1 MEPLY
6 IGICFIYNH
15 PINLNVRNVS
25 AYQTGSEGVKIM
37 AHVTKSE
44 MNAQKG
50 KSMWRFFLYSAIG
63 ITLFFVPVTLSG
75 SSSILLDHFV
85 TLIGN
90 IFGDSIKYYTLL
102 VIIMGAIYPFITKE
116 WNKSPIETV
125 ITFFKIAGVA
135 VGFMVVFQSG
145 PAFVLREDIGP
156 FLFNSLAVNLSILIP
171 VGGAVLGLLVG
182 YGMLVF
188 IGVIME
194 PVMRPLFKTPGKSA
208 VDAVASFVGS
218 YSIGL
223 LITNRVYKDGQ
234 YSRKEAMIIATGFS
248 TVSATFMIVIAR
260 TLDLMNHWNL
270 FFWTALIVTFV
281 VTAISV
287 RIPPLR
293 TEKDYYY
300 NDEDNSE
307 KEEFDGNRFKYA
319 WYKAKQQSFESEPL
333 LKNIT
338 RNFKDAFKMTMTVV
352 PTILSIGL
360 LGLVIVEFT
369 DIIYWVSFIFYPV
382 LYLFPLEDIPLLA
395 EAVTVSIIEMFLP
408 SLLVVDAAI
417 ELRFITA
424 VISVSCIIFFS
435 ALVPCILATDIN
447 MKVWKMVAVWFV
459 RAVLSLVIVIPIALL
474 IF

>member
-1 MEPLY
+1 M
-6 IGICFIYNH
+6 
-15 PINLNVRNVS
+15 
-25 AYQTGSEGVKIM
+25 AY
-37 AHVTKSE
+37 VTREE
-44 MNAQKG
+44 MKQQKG
-50 KSMWRFFLYSAIG
+50 AGMWRFFLYSAIG
-63 ITLFFVPVTLSG
+63 IILFFVPVTLYG

-90 IFGDSIKYYTLL
+90 VFGDSIKYYTLL
-102 VIIMGAIYPFITKE
+102 VIVAGALYPFMTGE
-116 WNKSPIETV
+116 WNKNKLEIV
-125 ITFFKIAGVA
+125 LTFFKIAGVA
-135 VGFMVVFQSG
+135 VGTMVVFGFG
-145 PAFVLREDIGP
+145 PDFVLREDIGP

-182 YGMLVF
+182 YGMLVY

-194 PVMRPLFKTPGKSA
+194 PVMRPIFRTPGKSA

-260 TLDLMNHWNL
+260 TLDLMDHWNM
-270 FFWTALIVTFV
+270 FFWTALIVTFA
-281 VTAISV
+281 VTALSV

-293 TEKDYYY
+293 TEEDYYY
-300 NDEDNSE
+300 NGRDNSE
-307 KEEFDGNRFKYA
+307 KEDFEGGRLPYA
-319 WYKAKQQSFESEPL
+319 WYKAKQQSHESEPL
-333 LKNIT
+333 AANIS
-338 RNFKDAFKMTMTVV
+338 RNFRDAFRMTMTVV

-360 LGLVIVEFT
+360 LGLIIVEFT
-369 DIIYWVSFIFYPV
+369 DIIHWVSFIFYPV
-382 LYLFPLEDIPLLA
+382 LWLFPLGDVPLLA

-408 SLLVVDAAI
+408 SLLVADAAI
-417 ELRFITA
+417 EIRFITA

-447 MKVWKMVAVWFV
+447 MKVWKMVAVWFI
-459 RAVLSLVIVIPIALL
+459 RAVLSLIIVIPVALL
-474 IF
+474 LF

>member
-1 MEPLY
+1 MTY
-6 IGICFIYNH
+6 
-15 PINLNVRNVS
+15 
-25 AYQTGSEGVKIM
+25 
-37 AHVTKSE
+37 VTKGE
-44 MNAQKG
+44 MKKQKG

-63 ITLFFVPVTLSG
+63 VILFFVPVTLFG
-75 SSSILLDHFV
+75 ESSILLDHFV
-85 TLIGN
+85 TLVGN
-90 IFGDSIKYYTLL
+90 VFGDSIKYYTLL
-102 VIIMGAIYPFITKE
+102 VIIAGAVYPFISKE
-116 WNKSPIETV
+116 WNKNAIEIV
-125 ITFFKIAGVA
+125 LTFFKIAGVV
-135 VGFMVVFQSG
+135 VGFMVVFQIG

-194 PVMRPLFKTPGKSA
+194 PIMRPLFKTPGKSA

-248 TVSATFMIVIAR
+248 TVSATFMIVVAR
-260 TLDLMNHWNL
+260 TLGLMDHWNL
-270 FFWTALIVTFV
+270 FFWTTLIMTFV

-293 TEKDYYY
+293 TEEDYYY
-300 NDEDNSE
+300 NGEDNTE
-307 KEEFDGNRFKYA
+307 KEEFEGNRFEYA
-319 WYKAKQQSFESEPL
+319 WFKAKQQSFESERL
-333 LKNIT
+333 WENIT
-338 RNFKDAFKMTMTVV
+338 NNLRDAFKMTMTVV

-360 LGLVIVEFT
+360 LGLIIVEFT
-369 DIIYWVSFIFYPV
+369 PLISWVSYIFYPA
-382 LYLFPLEDIPLLA
+382 LYLFPLDDIPLLA

-424 VISVSCIIFFS
+424 VISISCIIFFS
-435 ALVPCILATDIN
+435 AVVPCIMATDIN
-447 MKVWKMVAVWFV
+447 MKIWKMVAVWFI
-459 RAVLSLVIVIPIALL
+459 RAVLSLVIVTPIALL

>member
-1 MEPLY
+1 M
-6 IGICFIYNH
+6 
-15 PINLNVRNVS
+15 
-25 AYQTGSEGVKIM
+25 K
-37 AHVTKSE
+37 K
-44 MNAQKG
+44 QKG

-63 ITLFFVPVTLSG
+63 IIMFFIPVTLFG
-75 SSSILLDHFV
+75 ESSILLDHFV
-85 TLIGN
+85 TFVGN
-90 IFGDSIKYYTLL
+90 VFGDSIKYYTLL
-102 VIIMGAIYPFITKE
+102 VIIAGAIYPFITKE
-116 WNKSPIETV
+116 WNKSLIEIV

-135 VGFMVVFQSG
+135 VGVMVVFQIG

-223 LITNRVYKDGQ
+223 LITNRVYKDGH

-248 TVSATFMIVIAR
+248 TVSATFMIVVAR
-260 TLDLMNHWNL
+260 TLDLMDHWNL
-270 FFWTALIVTFV
+270 YFWTTLIVTFA

-293 TEKDYYY
+293 TEEDYYY
-300 NDEDNSE
+300 EGVDNTE
-307 KEEFDGNRFKYA
+307 KKSFEGTRFEYA
-319 WYKAKQQSFESEPL
+319 WFKAKQQSFESERL
-333 LKNIT
+333 WKNIAENL
-338 RNFKDAFKMTMTVV
+338 RDAFKMTMTVV

-360 LGLVIVEFT
+360 LGMIIVEFT
-369 DIIYWVSFIFYPV
+369 PLISWASYIFYPV
-382 LYLFPLEDIPLLA
+382 LYLFPLDNISLLA

-424 VISVSCIIFFS
+424 VLSISCIIFFS
-435 ALVPCILATDIN
+435 AVVPCILATDIN
-447 MKVWKMVAVWFV
+447 MKIWKMVAVWFI
-459 RAVLSLVIVIPIALL
+459 RAVLSLLIVTPIALL